1 MVALVKQD
9 KDTPLKDK
17 LKNPEMLQTRCYVN
31 GKWKDAKSGEV
42 NDVTNPATGEILATV
57 PKFSYEEVTQVIKQA
72 NNAWGE
78 WRSMLVADRSK
89 LMMKWAKILVENR
102 DDIGMIMTL
111 EQGKPISQAKGEVD
125 YAASFIEWY
134 AFEARRTFGETVPQ
148 TKPGRRETVW
158 KEPVGVSAAITPWN
172 FPAAMIARKVAPA
185 MAAGC
190 PTISKPAEDTPLTA
204 LAMAKCAELA
214 GIPAGIFN
222 VVTGQ
227 ARDIGKSMT
236 DDPLV
241 RKLSF
246 TGSTPIGKLLYKQCA
261 DTVKKISLELGGNA
275 PFIVFDD
282 ADLDAAIKGL
292 AIAKFRNTG
301 QTCVCAN
308 RIFVHEKIYDKF
320 KKQVVELAE
329 GLNVTDPMDEKSEVG
344 CLVSNKAYVS
354 VKGLIDRAVDKGA
367 KVLTGGEPPKGLDKP
382 FLTPT
387 VMENITNDME
397 IAQEEIFGPV
407 ATLIKFKTEE
417 EVLEMANDTPF
428 GLAAYFFTEDM
439 KRTFR
444 VAEALEYG
452 MVGANLGHVSSIA
465 APFGGYKESGIGRES
480 SSYGIE
486 EFLETKYIAFGE
498 LHQ

>member
-1 MVALVKQD
+1 MSALMKEEECNLRD
-9 KDTPLKDK
+9 LLKD
-17 LKNPEMLQTRCYVN
+17 PQMLQMQCYVN
-31 GKWKDAKSGEV
+31 GEWKDAVSGEV
-42 NDVTNPATGEILATV
+42 SEIENPATGEIIATV
-57 PKFSYEEVTQVIKQA
+57 PKMTYEEVTKVIDQA
-72 NNAWGE
+72 HEAWGQ
-78 WRSMLVADRSK
+78 WRSMLASQRAK
-89 LMMKWAKILVENR
+89 LMLKWADILVKNR
-102 DDIGMIMTL
+102 DDIGTIMTQ
-111 EQGKPISQAKGEVD
+111 EQGKPIAQAKGEVD

-134 AFEARRTFGETVPQ
+134 AFEGQSIAGETVQQ

-185 MAAGC
+185 LAAGC
-190 PTISKPAEDTPLTA
+190 PAISKPAENTPLTA
-204 LAMAKCAELA
+204 LAMAKCAEMA

-222 VVTGQ
+222 VVTGR
-227 ARDIGKSMT
+227 ASEIGKSLT
-236 DDPLV
+236 DNGKV

-261 DTVKKISLELGGNA
+261 DTVKKMSLELGGNA

-282 ADLDAAIKGL
+282 ADQDAAIKGL
-292 AIAKFRNTG
+292 STAKFRNTG

-308 RIFVHEKIYDKF
+308 RIFVHESIYDEF
-320 KKQVVELAE
+320 KAKVVALADS
-329 GLNVTDPMDEKSEVG
+329 LNTGDPMNPETEVG
-344 CLVSNKAYVS
+344 CLVDEKAYNG
-354 VKGLIDRAVDKGA
+354 VKGLVDRAVEAGA
-367 KVLTGGEPPKGLDKP
+367 TILTGGDSPAGMGVP
-382 FLTPT
+382 FLAPT

-407 ATLIKFKTEE
+407 AILIKFSSEE
-417 EVLEMANDTPF
+417 EVIEMANDTPF
-428 GLAAYFFTEDM
+428 GLASYFFTQDM

-452 MVGANLGHVSSIA
+452 MVGANLGHVSSVT

-480 SSYGIE
+480 SSYGLE
-486 EFLETKYIAFGE
+486 EFLETKYLAIGE

>member
-1 MVALVKQD
+1 MTALRKTEETSLRD
-9 KDTPLKDK
+9 LM
-17 LKNPEMLQTRCYVN
+17 KNPEMFQTQCYVN
-31 GKWKDAKSGEV
+31 GQWVDAKSGDVSEV
-42 NDVTNPATGEILATV
+42 ENPATGEIIATV
-57 PKFSYEEVTQVIKQA
+57 PKMGYDEVTEVIEQA
-72 NNAWGE
+72 NAAWGP
-78 WRSMLVADRSK
+78 WKKMLAEKRAK
-89 LMMKWAKILVENR
+89 LMLKWAEILVENR
-102 DDIGMIMTL
+102 DDIGTIMSY
-111 EQGKPISQAKGEVD
+111 EQGKPIGQAKGEVD

-148 TKPGRRETVW
+148 TKTNRRETVW

-185 MAAGC
+185 IAAGC
-190 PTISKPAEDTPLTA
+190 PAISKPAENTPLTA
-204 LAMAKCAELA
+204 LAMAKCAEMA

-222 VVTGQ
+222 VVTGK
-227 ARDIGKSMT
+227 ASEIGKSMT
-236 DDPLV
+236 DNDLV

-282 ADLDAAIKGL
+282 ADQEAAIKGL
-292 AIAKFRNTG
+292 STAKFRNTG

-308 RIFVHEKIYDKF
+308 RVLVHESIYDEF
-320 KKQVVELAE
+320 KAKVVKLAE
-329 GLNVTDPMDEKSEVG
+329 SLKTGDPMDPANEVG
-344 CLVSNKAYVS
+344 CLVDNRAYDG
-354 VKGLIDRAVDKGA
+354 VKGLVDRAVEAGA
-367 KVLTGGEPPKGLDKP
+367 KVLTGGEPPKGLSAP
-382 FLTPT
+382 FIAPT

-407 ATLIKFKTEE
+407 ATLIKFSTEE
-417 EVLEMANDTPF
+417 EAIEMANDTPF
-428 GLAAYFFTEDM
+428 GLASYFFTADM

-498 LHQ
+498 LSD

>member
-1 MVALVKQD
+1 MTALKKQEN
-9 KDTPLKDK
+9 TVSLKS
-17 LKNPEMLQTRCYVN
+17 LMKNPEMYQTKCYAN
-31 GKWKDAKSGEV
+31 GKWIEAKSGETS
-42 NDVTNPATGEILATV
+42 DIENPATGEIIATV
-57 PKFSYEEVTQVIKQA
+57 PKMGYDEVTEVINQA
-72 NNAWGE
+72 HAAWGE
-78 WRSMLVADRSK
+78 WRGMLAKERAK
-89 LMMKWAKILVENR
+89 LLLKWADILVQNR
-102 DDIGMIMTL
+102 DDIGTIMCY

-134 AFEARRTFGETVPQ
+134 AHEAQSVAGETVPQ

-172 FPAAMIARKVAPA
+172 FPAAMIARKVGPA
-185 MAAGC
+185 LAAGC
-190 PTISKPAEDTPLTA
+190 PAISKPAENTPLTA

-222 VVTGQ
+222 VVTGK
-227 ARDIGKSMT
+227 ASEIGKSMT
-236 DDPLV
+236 DNSKV

-275 PFIVFDD
+275 PFIVFED
-282 ADLDAAIKGL
+282 ADQDAAIEGL
-292 AIAKFRNTG
+292 AVAKFRNTG

-308 RIFVHEKIYDKF
+308 RIFVHESIFEEF
-320 KKQVVELAE
+320 KAKVVKLAE
-329 GLNVTDPMDEKSEVG
+329 GLNTANPMDAKSDVG
-344 CLVSNKAYVS
+344 CLVDMKAYDG
-354 VKGLIDRAVDKGA
+354 VKGLIDRAVEAGA
-367 KVLTGGEPPKGLDKP
+367 KILTGGEPPKGMSAP
-382 FLTPT
+382 FLAPT

-417 EVLEMANDTPF
+417 EVIEMANDTPF
-428 GLAAYFFTEDM
+428 GLASYFFTQDM

-452 MVGANLGHVSSIA
+452 MVGANLGHVSSVA

-480 SSYGIE
+480 SSYGLE
-486 EFLETKYIAFGE
+486 EFMETKYLAIGE
-498 LHQ
+498 LS